1 MTVYQLVYADILL
14 RCVDYQK
21 AFQEQNALISK
32 YIFQE
37 VFIMATITTKETRA
51 FNWANPGTL
60 KVGDEI
66 VETLKD
72 GRDVVFVVMD
82 DGVIGL
88 KNLLGYHHMNEDWT
102 NEGGW
107 LACDMR
113 RYLNEEVIALLPD
126 ELVAA
131 IKPRKFGEE
140 EDKLWLFSEMEV
152 FGDHDWT
159 ENDHDRG
166 FQFEYFKDRR
176 NRIKVDEDG
185 DVSWWWGRSPGG
197 GSSNGFCSVGSSGSA
212 GGGGAG
218 GTGGV
223 CFGFYI

>member
-1 MTVYQLVYADILL
+1 
-14 RCVDYQK
+14 
-21 AFQEQNALISK
+21 
-32 YIFQE
+32 
-37 VFIMATITTKETRA
+37 MATITTKETRA

-185 DVSWWWGRSPGG
+185 DASWWWERSPY
-197 GSSNGFCSVGSSGSA
+197 GSASGSFCIVNSDGYA
-212 GGGGAG
+212 DHYGANG
-218 GTGGV
+218 AYGV

>member
-1 MTVYQLVYADILL
+1 MSTQ
-14 RCVDYQK
+14 
-21 AFQEQNALISK
+21 
-32 YIFQE
+32 
-37 VFIMATITTKETRA
+37 ITTGKVRFSYCNLFTPRA
-51 FNWANPGTL
+51 VQEGATPKYSVTL
-60 KVGDEI
+60 LIPKSDKATMQKIKAAMDEA
-66 VETLKD
+66 
-72 GRDVVFVVMD
+72 
-82 DGVIGL
+82 IGL

-185 DVSWWWGRSPGG
+185 DASWWWERSPY
-197 GSSNGFCSVGSSGSA
+197 GSNSDYFCGVYSNGYAGIVGAHDAS
-212 GGGGAG
+212 
-218 GTGGV
+218 GV

>member
-1 MTVYQLVYADILL
+1 
-14 RCVDYQK
+14 
-21 AFQEQNALISK
+21 
-32 YIFQE
+32 
-37 VFIMATITTKETRA
+37 MATITTKETRA
-51 FNWANPGTL
+51 FNWANPGAL

-72 GRDVVFVVMD
+72 GREVVFVVMD

-88 KNLLGYHHMNEDWT
+88 KNLLGYHRMNEDWT

-113 RYLNEEVIALLPD
+113 CYLNKEVIALLPD

-131 IKPRKFGEE
+131 IKPRKFGKE

-152 FGDHDWT
+152 FGGHDWT
-159 ENDHDRG
+159 ENDPDRG

-185 DVSWWWGRSPGG
+185 DVSWCWDVLLMGAAPARS
-197 GSSNGFCSVGSSGSA
+197 A
-212 GGGGAG
+212 L
-218 GTGGV
+218 
-223 CFGFYI
+223 

>member
-1 MTVYQLVYADILL
+1 
-14 RCVDYQK
+14 
-21 AFQEQNALISK
+21 
-32 YIFQE
+32 
-37 VFIMATITTKETRA
+37 MATITTKETRA

-185 DVSWWWGRSPGG
+185 DANWWWERSTD
-197 GSSNGFCSVGSSGSA
+197 GSISNVFCSVSRN
-212 GGGGAG
+212 GGASIDG
-218 GTGGV
+218 ASNAGGV